1 MLKNKPLAS
10 AEDTLVA
17 MHDLIVKLKDV
28 YSYEILAMQHRDS
41 QTFMD
46 IQPTKEL
53 LSREYEVRAR
63 EIQARSSSIKQADPA
78 LRAKLIVAQEELD
91 VLATES
97 ETLSLQMAEAAR
109 RLHERLID
117 AARYAIKQEKIRYGS
132 GGVMTDAVASRP
144 VATAINEAI

>member
-17 MHDLIVKLKDV
+17 MHDLIIKLKDV
-28 YSYEILAMQHRDS
+28 YSYVILAMQHRDT
-41 QTFMD
+41 QTFLNL
-46 IQPTKEL
+46 QPTKEL

-63 EIQARSSSIKQADPA
+63 EIQARTTSIKLADPA
-78 LRAKLIVAQEELD
+78 LRAKVIVAQEELD
-91 VLATES
+91 TLATES
-97 ETLSLQMAEAAR
+97 ETLSLRMAEVAR

-132 GGVMTDAVASRP
+132 GGMMAEAAAGRP
-144 VATAINEAI
+144 IATAINEAI